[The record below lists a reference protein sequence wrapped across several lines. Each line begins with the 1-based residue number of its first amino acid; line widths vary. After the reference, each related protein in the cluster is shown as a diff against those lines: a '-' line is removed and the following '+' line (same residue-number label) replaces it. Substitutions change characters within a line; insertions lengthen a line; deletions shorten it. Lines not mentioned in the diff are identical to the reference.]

1 MTKRIYERNSGEIMV
16 TQEEIKEKMNR
27 QEEVREK
34 LIKRA
39 EREKQTY
46 IAKQIG
52 VPRQL
57 ISDFKLGK
65 KKLWESTLLALND
78 YLDSNPVN

>member
-1 MTKRIYERNSGEIMV
+1 MV
-16 TQEEIKEKMNR
+16 SQEEIKKKLIL

-52 VPRQL
+52 VPKQL

-65 KKLWESTLLALND
+65 KKLWESTLLALNE
-78 YLDSNPVN
+78 YLDNNPVN

>member
-1 MTKRIYERNSGEIMV
+1 MTKSIYEGNKEGDIMV
-16 TQEEIKEKMNR
+16 TQEDVR
-27 QEEVREK
+27 QK

-52 VPRQL
+52 VPKQL

-65 KKLWESTLLALND
+65 KKLWESTLLALNE
-78 YLDSNPVN
+78 YLDSNK

>member
-1 MTKRIYERNSGEIMV
+1 MV
-16 TQEEIKEKMNR
+16 TQEEVR
-27 QEEVREK
+27 QK

-57 ISDFKLGK
+57 ITDFKLGK
-65 KKLWESTLLALND
+65 KKLWESTLLALNE
-78 YLDSNPVN
+78 YLDSNN

>member
-1 MTKRIYERNSGEIMV
+1 MIKITEGETMV
-16 TQEEIKEKMNR
+16 T

-52 VPRQL
+52 VPKQL
-57 ISDFKLGK
+57 ISAFKVGK
-65 KKLWESTLLALND
+65 KELWESTLLALNE
-78 YLDSNPVN
+78 YLDSAPVN

>member
-1 MTKRIYERNSGEIMV
+1 MV
-16 TQEEIKEKMNR
+16 SQEEIKKKLTL

-65 KKLWESTLLALND
+65 KLLREETLLALNE
-78 YLDSNPVN
+78 YLDSDPLN

>member
-1 MTKRIYERNSGEIMV
+1 MV
-16 TQEEIKEKMNR
+16 TQEEVR
-27 QEEVREK
+27 QK

-46 IAKQIG
+46 IAKRIG
-52 VPRQL
+52 LPRQL

-65 KKLWESTLLALND
+65 KKLWESTLLALNE
-78 YLDSNPVN
+78 YLDSNE

>member
-1 MTKRIYERNSGEIMV
+1 MEGEIMV
-16 TQEEIKEKMNR
+16 SQEEIKKKLTL
-27 QEEVREK
+27 QKEVREK

-65 KKLWESTLLALND
+65 KLLREETLLALNE
-78 YLDSNPVN
+78 YLDSDPLN

>member
-1 MTKRIYERNSGEIMV
+1 MDGIS
-16 TQEEIKEKMNR
+16 

-34 LIKRA
+34 LKKRA

-52 VPRQL
+52 VPKQL
-57 ISDFKLGK
+57 LSDFKLGK
-65 KKLWESTLLALND
+65 KNLWSSTLLALNE
-78 YLDSNPVN
+78 YLDSY

>member
-1 MTKRIYERNSGEIMV
+1 MV
-16 TQEEIKEKMNR
+16 T

-34 LIKRA
+34 LIKWA

-52 VPRQL
+52 VPKQL

-65 KKLWESTLLALND
+65 KKLWESTLLAPNE
-78 YLDSNPVN
+78 YLDSDLLN

>member
-1 MTKRIYERNSGEIMV
+1 MIKLKEGEIMV
-16 TQEEIKEKMNR
+16 T

-52 VPRQL
+52 VPKQL

-65 KKLWESTLLALND
+65 KKLWESTLIALND
-78 YLDSNPVN
+78 YLDGNRNVVSIGFMA

>member
-1 MTKRIYERNSGEIMV
+1 MLYKLRKEIIIMLD
-16 TQEEIKEKMNR
+16 
-27 QEEVREK
+27 QEEVRQK

-46 IAKQIG
+46 IVKQIG
-52 VPRQL
+52 VPKQL

-65 KKLWESTLLALND
+65 KKLWESTLQALNE
-78 YLDSNPVN
+78 YLDNSQLN

>member
-1 MTKRIYERNSGEIMV
+1 MV
-16 TQEEIKEKMNR
+16 TQEEVR
-27 QEEVREK
+27 QK

-46 IAKQIG
+46 IAKRIG

-65 KKLWESTLLALND
+65 KKLWESTLLALNE
-78 YLDSNPVN
+78 YLDSN

>member
-1 MTKRIYERNSGEIMV
+1 MV
-16 TQEEIKEKMNR
+16 TQEDVR
-27 QEEVREK
+27 QK

-65 KKLWESTLLALND
+65 KKLWESTLLALNE
-78 YLDSNPVN
+78 YLDSNN

>member
-1 MTKRIYERNSGEIMV
+1 MLD
-16 TQEEIKEKMNR
+16 
-27 QEEVREK
+27 QEEVRQK

-46 IAKQIG
+46 IVKQIG
-52 VPRQL
+52 VPKQL

-65 KKLWESTLLALND
+65 KKLWESTLQALNE
-78 YLDSNPVN
+78 YLDNSQLN

>member
-1 MTKRIYERNSGEIMV
+1 MFN
-16 TQEEIKEKMNR
+16 QEEVREKLIR

-39 EREKQTY
+39 ERERQTY
-46 IAKQIG
+46 IAKRIG
-52 VPRQL
+52 VPKQL

-65 KKLWESTLLALND
+65 KQLREPTLLALNE
-78 YLDSNPVN
+78 YLDSDPLD

>member
-1 MTKRIYERNSGEIMV
+1 MIEIKEGKVMV
-16 TQEEIKEKMNR
+16 TQEKIKEKLNR

-34 LIKRA
+34 LMRRA

-65 KKLWESTLLALND
+65 KQLRESTLLALNE
-78 YLDSNPVN
+78 YLDSNPVI

>member
-1 MTKRIYERNSGEIMV
+1 MV
-16 TQEEIKEKMNR
+16 SQEEIREKLIL

-46 IAKQIG
+46 IAKRIG

-65 KKLWESTLLALND
+65 KQLRKGTLLALNE
-78 YLDSNPVN
+78 YLDSNPLN

>member
-1 MTKRIYERNSGEIMV
+1 MV
-16 TQEEIKEKMNR
+16 TQEEVR
-27 QEEVREK
+27 QK

-46 IAKQIG
+46 IAKRIG

-65 KKLWESTLLALND
+65 KKLWESTLLALNE
-78 YLDSNPVN
+78 YLDSNN

>member
-1 MTKRIYERNSGEIMV
+1 MV
-16 TQEEIKEKMNR
+16 TQEEVR
-27 QEEVREK
+27 QK

-65 KKLWESTLLALND
+65 KKLWESTLLALD
-78 YLDSNPVN
+78 EYLDSNN

>member
-1 MTKRIYERNSGEIMV
+1 MV
-16 TQEEIKEKMNR
+16 SQEVIKKKMILP
-27 QEEVREK
+27 EEVREK

-52 VPRQL
+52 VPKQL

-65 KKLWESTLLALND
+65 KQLWESTLLALD
-78 YLDSNPVN
+78 EYLDSNPLN

>member
-1 MTKRIYERNSGEIMV
+1 MLYKLRKEIIIMLD
-16 TQEEIKEKMNR
+16 
-27 QEEVREK
+27 QEEVRQK

-52 VPRQL
+52 VPKQL

-65 KKLWESTLLALND
+65 KKLWESTLQALNE
-78 YLDSNPVN
+78 YLDNSQLN

>member
-1 MTKRIYERNSGEIMV
+1 MTKRIYERNKEGGDIMV
-16 TQEEIKEKMNR
+16 TQEEVR
-27 QEEVREK
+27 QK

-46 IAKQIG
+46 IAKRIG

-65 KKLWESTLLALND
+65 KKLWESTLLALNE
-78 YLDSNPVN
+78 YLDSNE

>member
-1 MTKRIYERNSGEIMV
+1 MV
-16 TQEEIKEKMNR
+16 TQEEVR
-27 QEEVREK
+27 QK

-46 IAKQIG
+46 IAKRIG

-65 KKLWESTLLALND
+65 KKLWESTLLALNE
-78 YLDSNPVN
+78 YLDSNE

>member
-1 MTKRIYERNSGEIMV
+1 MIEIMEGEIMV
-16 TQEEIKEKMNR
+16 SQEVIKKKMILP
-27 QEEVREK
+27 EEVREK

-46 IAKQIG
+46 IAKQVG
-52 VPRQL
+52 VPKQL

-65 KKLWESTLLALND
+65 KQLREPTLLALNE
-78 YLDSNPVN
+78 YLDSDPLN

>member
-1 MTKRIYERNSGEIMV
+1 MEGEIMV
-16 TQEEIKEKMNR
+16 SQEEIKKKLTL
-27 QEEVREK
+27 QEEVREN
-34 LIKRA
+34 LIKSA

-65 KKLWESTLLALND
+65 KLLREETLLALNE
-78 YLDSNPVN
+78 YLDSDPLN

>member
-1 MTKRIYERNSGEIMV
+1 MV
-16 TQEEIKEKMNR
+16 TQEEVR
-27 QEEVREK
+27 QK

-52 VPRQL
+52 EPRQL

-65 KKLWESTLLALND
+65 KKLWESTLLALNE
-78 YLDSNPVN
+78 YLDSNN